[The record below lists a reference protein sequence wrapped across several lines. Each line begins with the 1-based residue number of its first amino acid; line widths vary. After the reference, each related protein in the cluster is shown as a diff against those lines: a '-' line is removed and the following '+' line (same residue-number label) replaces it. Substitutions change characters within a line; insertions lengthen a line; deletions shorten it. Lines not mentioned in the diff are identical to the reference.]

1 MTQER
6 ISFVMSRNAMLIDAL
21 AGTANDLRRLTK
33 PVSDV
38 QAGWRSA
45 VAAWCVKDVIAHLGY
60 IEPMFRARFQRIIE
74 QDNPFEPFMHPD
86 ERAHDL
92 ELDVSYLIDAFARER
107 EITVLFLSGLGHRDW
122 LRICTHAT
130 YGVTKMRKQ
139 VEILI
144 GHDND
149 HLAQIVDIREQMD
162 R

>member
-1 MTQER
+1 
-6 ISFVMSRNAMLIDAL
+6 
-21 AGTANDLRRLTK
+21 
-33 PVSDV
+33 
-38 QAGWRSA
+38 
-45 VAAWCVKDVIAHLGY
+45 
-60 IEPMFRARFQRIIE
+60 
-74 QDNPFEPFMHPD
+74 
-86 ERAHDL
+86 
-92 ELDVSYLIDAFARER
+92 LIDAFARER